1 VSGSLTAGRFF
12 QLGYVVRSLDAGL
25 EGMRER
31 TGAADWQVKRLPA
44 GSLIEGTA
52 MAHTNGVMLELIAV
66 DPHNTPPVY
75 ASHLPASADEA
86 RLHHLGFMLATKEE
100 FDGVVERSRA
110 AGVAEAASF
119 EHDGVFSYYADS
131 RAQVGCYTE
140 YVYLSPQ
147 IRDYFASV
155 PYN

>member
-12 QLGYVVRSLDAGL
+12 QLGYVVRDLDAGL
-25 EGMRER
+25 EGMRGR
-31 TGAADWQVKRLPA
+31 TGAADWQVKRLAP
-44 GSLIEGTA
+44 GSVIEGTA
-52 MAHTNGVMLELIAV
+52 LAYANGIMLELIAV
-66 DPHNTPPVY
+66 DGGNVPAVY
-75 ASHLPASADEA
+75 ASHVPAAADEA
-86 RLHHLGFMLATKEE
+86 RLHHLGFMMATKEE
-100 FDGVVERSRA
+100 FDAVIERSQV

-140 YVYLSPQ
+140 YVYLSPP